1 MSDTKY
7 NLIQELAYFIPAKYR
22 AAIYTIL
29 LVACVLVA
37 SATGGLVAAGIALPK
52 WLVAVNA
59 ALTPLSAAAH
69 YLAKRNVA
77 PETPSAPR

>member
-1 MSDTKY
+1 MS
-7 NLIQELAYFIPAKYR
+7 NLISVIPEIAQFIPAKYR
-22 AAIYTIL
+22 TAIYTTL
-29 LVACVLVA
+29 LVVCLVVGA
-37 SATGGLVAAGIALPK
+37 TTGGLVAAGIALPK

-59 ALTPLSAAAH
+59 ALVPLNAAAH

>member
-1 MSDTKY
+1 MSNVAGIPEITQY
-7 NLIQELAYFIPAKYR
+7 IPAKYR
-22 AAIYTIL
+22 TAIYTTLLVVCL
-29 LVACVLVA
+29 LVAC
-37 SATGGLVAAGIALPK
+37 ATGGLVAAGIALPK

-59 ALTPLSAAAH
+59 ALAPLNAAAH